1 MSDNKAIYNQYFSG
15 SCTPFQVSN
24 YVKELEQQKEEL
36 IEFIQH
42 LYVNYHLPYGA
53 MDIQT
58 KKKFE
63 EIKNKYK

>member
-1 MSDNKAIYNQYFSG
+1 MTDNKEVILQSRIE
-15 SCTPFQVSN
+15 Q
-24 YVKELEQQKEEL
+24 LEAEKAEL

-53 MDIQT
+53 MDVKT